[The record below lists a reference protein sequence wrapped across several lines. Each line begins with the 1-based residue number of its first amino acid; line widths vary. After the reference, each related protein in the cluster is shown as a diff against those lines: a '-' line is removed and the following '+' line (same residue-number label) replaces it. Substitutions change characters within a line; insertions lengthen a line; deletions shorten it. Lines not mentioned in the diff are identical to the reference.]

1 LPEVDLSLYS
11 WLSALFMEIRRQG
24 WEKITMKRLTGFLL
38 AAALMASA
46 ATPASAQMF
55 LDRFSAECK
64 KGALYGAV
72 AGGVLGAVVSKDK
85 NRMENAAIGAA
96 AGGAAGCLINKQLTK
111 TDNEKVL
118 ALEKRAAK
126 AGVPKSASWTNS
138 AKSKVAA
145 TAYPDPIVNGC
156 RQVRVDLS
164 VDGGQSQSF
173 AGDKFCKSSNGA
185 WTLVQS

>member
-1 LPEVDLSLYS
+1 
-11 WLSALFMEIRRQG
+11 
-24 WEKITMKRLTGFLL
+24 MKRFTGFLI
-38 AAALMASA
+38 AAALALSA

-72 AGGVLGAVVSKDK
+72 AGGVLGAVISKDK
-85 NRMENAAIGAA
+85 NRMENAALGAA

-111 TDNEKVL
+111 TDHDKLL
-118 ALEKRAAK
+118 ALEKKAAK
-126 AGVPKSASWTNS
+126 AGVPKSGAWTNAS
-138 AKSKVAA
+138 KSRVAA
-145 TAYPDPIVNGC
+145 TAFPGQVENGC

-164 VDGGQSQSF
+164 VDGGQAQSF
-173 AGDKFCKSSNGA
+173 DGDRFCKSSNGA